1 MDSDKC
7 CDYCPT
13 SHTWACLSRHT
24 ADERADALRHQAAH
38 DMTSDVQSS
47 SSATAEP
54 PHEPSAWETVTNV
67 YDFESAV
74 PRARSASPGDDIS
87 PISGAKTTSTST
99 NAGSSTARIDAV
111 TKTVLQAASGARR
124 EAARNV
130 ADDTAMDARWMAS
143 ESRLLSEADR
153 AAAAHDQAFA
163 TNGIKRAADG
173 EVRLSTAAPAQSTM
187 PVITSWVTQQQ
198 GKVTPEQVKRMIV
211 EMTSVNRQKWSH
223 EAIRAAVGGPRG
235 SVHHVMASLASGPL
249 SASESYA
256 FCEIDFE
263 NDPLQPDWQNL
274 EREGILPTLR
284 EAKSRIYAEGSQGK
298 IRTALT

>member
-38 DMTSDVQSS
+38 DTTGDVQSS
-47 SSATAEP
+47 SSAPAEP

-74 PRARSASPGDDIS
+74 PRAWSSSPGDDIS

-99 NAGSSTARIDAV
+99 NAESSTARIDAV

-143 ESRLLSEADR
+143 ESRLLSEADK

-173 EVRLSTAAPAQSTM
+173 EVRP
-187 PVITSWVTQQQ
+187 
-198 GKVTPEQVKRMIV
+198 RRR
-211 EMTSVNRQKWSH
+211 RQH
-223 EAIRAAVGGPRG
+223 
-235 SVHHVMASLASGPL
+235 
-249 SASESYA
+249 
-256 FCEIDFE
+256 
-263 NDPLQPDWQNL
+263 
-274 EREGILPTLR
+274 
-284 EAKSRIYAEGSQGK
+284 SRPC
-298 IRTALT
+298 R